1 MKTEPGGIYHIYN
14 RGVDK
19 RSIFNED
26 RDRWRFL
33 QILGLFNSDKSEY
46 DRLWG
51 MEKRGEGANMKTL
64 KEYLKDREDKSLVK
78 VMADCLMNNHYHLI
92 LEEVTEG
99 GISKFMQK
107 IGTGYT
113 MYFNKK
119 YKRSGSLFQ
128 GNYKSIRVDK
138 DLYLQY
144 LLIYINLINPAEI
157 IQSDLKE
164 VGIRDIDKIMNFAA
178 DYYWSTHKEY
188 LQERDS
194 FIIEKGIL
202 GEVFSDPKR
211 YKDFC
216 RMVLKSE
223 KYKSL
228 DNFTLE

>member
-14 RGVDK
+14 RGVAK
-19 RSIFNED
+19 RSIFNVD

-33 QILGLFNSDKSEY
+33 QILGLFNSDEPKENK
-46 DRLWG
+46 LWK
-51 MEKRGEGANMKTL
+51 MEERGEGANMKTL
-64 KEYLKDREDKSLVK
+64 KEYLKDRKDKPLVK

-128 GNYKSIRVDK
+128 GGYKSIRVDN

-144 LLIYINLINPAEI
+144 LLVYINLINPAEI
-157 IQSDLKE
+157 MQPDLKE
-164 VGIRDIDKIMNFAA
+164 AGVRDVDKVMQFTA
-178 DYYWSTHKEY
+178 DYNWSTHREY
-188 LQERDS
+188 LQKRDS
-194 FIIEKGIL
+194 FIIDKGIL
-202 GEVFSDPKR
+202 GEIFNNSKK
-211 YKDFC
+211 YQDFC
-216 RMVLKSE
+216 RMVLESE
-223 KYKSL
+223 KYKNL
-228 DNFTLE
+228 DNLTLE